1 MKKSQPVEKPVYLFT
16 GFLEAGKTQ
25 FINSILND
33 GFAKEERTL
42 LLCCEEGE
50 LEYDPKVLNNV
61 TVIPVEDFEDL
72 DRDFLDRLEL
82 KYDPEQVLIEWN
94 GMWPMQKLIEEDLPD
109 NWLLYQV
116 MTIVESASFE
126 TYVRN
131 MGQIMMEKIIN
142 ADMLVFNRC
151 THELAEA
158 LRSRNLRMVNRRC
171 EMFLEYVDGTVEP
184 YADPDASP
192 FDLSGDEITI
202 ADHDYGVWFV
212 DIMDHP
218 ERWVDKTVKL
228 KLVMCHSRQFPGVC
242 CPGRFAMVC
251 CEEDVQFL
259 GLIAEG
265 DGLTAYKNHDWVNI
279 SARVS
284 LEEREAYQGKGPI
297 LNVLSVSP
305 ADPAVPDVVNF

>member
-1 MKKSQPVEKPVYLFT
+1 MKNQPVEKPVYLFA
-16 GFLEAGKTQ
+16 GFLESGKTQ
-25 FINSILND
+25 FINSILAD
-33 GFAKEERTL
+33 GFAREERTV

-50 LEYDPKVLNNV
+50 IEYDPKVLKNV
-61 TVIPVEDFEDL
+61 TVVTVEDFEDL

-82 KYDPEQVLIEWN
+82 KYDPEQILIEWN

-116 MTIVESASFE
+116 MTIVESATFE

-151 THELAEA
+151 THELAQQI
-158 LRSRNLRMVNRRC
+158 RSRNLRMVNRRC
-171 EMFLEYVDGTVEP
+171 EMFIEYVDGTVEP
-184 YADPDASP
+184 YADPDECP
-192 FDLSGDEITI
+192 FDLSGGEITL
-202 ADHDYGVWFV
+202 ADHDYGIWFV

-218 ERWVDKTVKL
+218 ERWVGKTVSL

-265 DGLTAYKNHDWVNI
+265 DGLSAYKNHDWVNVT
-279 SARVS
+279 ARVS

-297 LNVLSVSP
+297 LNVLSLSP
-305 ADPAVPDVVNF
+305 AEPANPDVVSF

>member
-1 MKKSQPVEKPVYLFT
+1 MLK
-16 GFLEAGKTQ
+16 
-25 FINSILND
+25 
-33 GFAKEERTL
+33 
-42 LLCCEEGE
+42 
-50 LEYDPKVLNNV
+50 NV
-61 TVIPVEDFEDL
+61 TVVNVEDL
-72 DRDFLDRLEL
+72 DELDRAFFDDLER

-116 MTIVESASFE
+116 MTIVESATFE
-126 TYVRN
+126 NYVRN

-151 THELAEA
+151 TDELAEA
-158 LRSRNLRMVNRRC
+158 LRSRNLRMVNRRA
-171 EMFLEYVDGTVEP
+171 EMFIEYTDGTVEA
-184 YADPDASP
+184 YADPDECP
-192 FDLSGDEITI
+192 FDLSADAITV
-202 ADHDYGVWFV
+202 ADNDYGVWFV

-218 ERWVDKTVKL
+218 DRWVGKTVNI

-265 DGLTAYKNHDWVNI
+265 DGLTAYNNHDWVNI
-279 SARVS
+279 SAKVS

-297 LNVLSVSP
+297 LNVLSLSP
-305 ADPAVPDVVNF
+305 AEPAVPDVVNF

>member
-1 MKKSQPVEKPVYLFT
+1 MKKSQPVEKPVYLFA
-16 GFLEAGKTQ
+16 GFLDSGKTR
-25 FINSILND
+25 FINSILAD
-33 GFAKEERTL
+33 GFAKDDRTVL
-42 LLCCEEGE
+42 ICCEEGE
-50 LEYDPKVLNNV
+50 LEYDPKVLKNV
-61 TVIPVEDFEDL
+61 TVVNVEDL
-72 DRDFLDRLEL
+72 DELDRAFFDDLER

-116 MTIVESASFE
+116 MTIVESATFE

-151 THELAEA
+151 TPELAEQI
-158 LRSRNLRMVNRRC
+158 RGRNLRMVNRRS
-171 EMFLEYVDGTVEP
+171 EMFIEYVDGTVEP
-184 YADPDASP
+184 YADPDECP
-192 FDLSGDEITI
+192 FDLSADKITI
-202 ADHDYGVWFV
+202 ADDDYGLWFV

-218 ERWVDKTVKL
+218 DRWEGKTVAL

-251 CEEDVQFL
+251 CEDDVQFM

-265 DGLTAYKNHDWVNI
+265 DGLTDYNNHDWVDVT
-279 SARVS
+279 ARVTIA
-284 LEEREAYQGKGPI
+284 EREAYQGTGP
-297 LNVLSVSP
+297 VLQVLTISP
-305 ADPAVPDVVNF
+305 ADPASPDIVNF

>member
-1 MKKSQPVEKPVYLFT
+1 MAKKQPIEKPVYLFA

-25 FINSILND
+25 FINSILKD
-33 GFAKEERTL
+33 GFAKQERTV

-50 LEYDPKVLNNV
+50 IEYDPKVLKNV
-61 TVIPVEDFEDL
+61 TVVTVADFEDI
-72 DRDFLDRLEL
+72 DRAFFDDLEAR
-82 KYDPEQVLIEWN
+82 YNPEQVLIEWN

-116 MTIVESASFE
+116 MTVVESATFE
-126 TYVRN
+126 NYVKN
-131 MGQIMMEKIIN
+131 MGQIMMEKVIN

-151 THELAEA
+151 TPALAEQ
-158 LRSRNLRMVNRRC
+158 LRSRNLRMVNRRAD
-171 EMFLEYVDGTVEP
+171 MFIEYTDGVVEA
-184 YADPDASP
+184 YADPDASA
-192 FDLSGDEITI
+192 FDLSADEITV

-218 ERWVDKTVKL
+218 DRWVGKTVHI

-251 CEEDVQFL
+251 CEDDVQFL

-265 DGLTAYKNHDWVNI
+265 DGLTAYNNHDWVNLT
-279 SARVS
+279 AKVT
-284 LEEREAYQGKGPI
+284 LEEREAYQGTGPI
-297 LNVLSVSP
+297 LNVLSIAP